1 MVDDILFEFLHMEV
15 VHTLVGQPSVIS
27 VAGADEVSKTAAVT
41 RPNLMCDDPKKQGEL
56 NVTKLEQ
63 VGFVTGQKFAEKL
76 TKDYSR
82 FKDELDI
89 IKFICK
95 EFWNALFGKQIDNLR
110 TNHQGVYVLL
120 DQRFKFISR
129 ISNSKQFNEQ
139 IPRYVAFTCG
149 MTRGALS
156 NLGLEAVVT
165 AELLTAP
172 AIKFQ
177 LQIIK
182 QSIPENK

>member
-1 MVDDILFEFLHMEV
+1 MTVGRYVCLYDDADRTDVSQAEVD
-15 VHTLVGQPSVIS
+15 
-27 VAGADEVSKTAAVT
+27 
-41 RPNLMCDDPKKQGEL
+41 
-56 NVTKLEQ
+56 VTKLEEL
-63 VGFVTGQKFAEKL
+63 GFVTGQKFAEKL

-95 EFWNALFGKQIDNLR
+95 EFWSGLFGKQIDNLR

-129 ISNSKQFNEQ
+129 ISNSRQFNDQ
-139 IPRYVAFTCG
+139 MPRYLTFTCG
-149 MTRGALS
+149 LTRGALA

-165 AELLTAP
+165 ADILTSP
-172 AIKFQ
+172 AVKFQ
-177 LQIIK
+177 LQVIK
-182 QSIPENK
+182 PNVDNK